1 MKPLNR
7 KPTSKHNS
15 AAKFRHN
22 IGRTK
27 GANLAQPMR
36 GGWRL

>member
-1 MKPLNR
+1 MSTKRYGVN
-7 KPTSKHNS
+7 KSKS
-15 AAKFRHN
+15 AGKFRHN

-27 GANLAQPMR
+27 APNVRAMPMR